1 MTGAQW
7 ATAEKVLDLLGTPAV
22 DAEDTRFL
30 DLCVGAANQAIAV
43 WRPDLVD
50 ATPVDHPM
58 IQLGTT
64 MIAMAW
70 FQRRS
75 GDVAAFAEFGG
86 PPPAIGRDIE
96 QLLRINRAAGP
107 VIA

>member
-1 MTGAQW
+1 MWTTSAQ
-7 ATAEKVLDLLGTPAV
+7 VLDSMGNPVLL
-22 DAEDTRFL
+22 AEDQRFL
-30 DLCVGAANQAIAV
+30 DLCVDAANSAV
-43 WRPDLVD
+43 SMWRPDLD
-50 ATPVDHPM
+50 PAAPIEPH
-58 IQLGTT
+58 IALGT
-64 MIAMAW
+64 AMVATAW

-96 QLLRINRAAGP
+96 QMLQINRAAKP